1 MAIFLEYTAEMQAQW
16 DEWLAGRP
24 PFIQEMA
31 AKVKPNALY
40 CLKKTKQRVYLH
52 SYCEDGT
59 VTVNITGEFNPLYK
73 ALPVLERRVF
83 GVAIDD
89 LEECDLPEG
98 WTPSQ

>member
-16 DEWLAGRP
+16 DEWLASRP
-24 PFIQEMA
+24 AVIQEMA
-31 AKVKPNALY
+31 TRAKPNVLY
-40 CLKKTKQRVYLH
+40 RIKKTDQRVYMH
-52 SYCEDGT
+52 SYNEDGT

-98 WTPSQ
+98 WMLSQ